1 MQSPAGFAGNRV
13 LSDGLRQRTSCAVLV
28 ALAVCAGG
36 CRAPL
41 RPPFARSASFQ
52 ISSPRFLSAGEEIG
66 VPLAVTNSGTAA
78 WDPARVHVS
87 YHWLWFVPRELA
99 SRSRN
104 VPYQDG
110 IRTDIERPLAPGAS
124 ERLDGRLLAPPI
136 PGLYWLQWDAVE
148 ENVTWFSQ
156 VSPRQPRT
164 LVMVLPTA
172 FEVFAPLPILIALFG
187 IYAIGR
193 IERRRDHVDP
203 GLVRF
208 AVFADAWWAA
218 AALFCKPLV
227 LLSQAL
233 LEPTPV
239 AIWLMVV
246 TAVVPVLL
254 VALIFSRR
262 ARTWPLFALGTCAT
276 FLTLADVIYFRFFG
290 DMLSASALL
299 AVGQTPRVMAT
310 IRSLFTARL
319 LWLLMDVPFAAWL
332 MVRMR
337 ATWAFDRKPVRRPW
351 PQALGAVVLLTAAGF
366 ALSAPRVIA
375 DAELD
380 RVFRN
385 RAVMEQLGPFGFH
398 LYDLVTLSRAT
409 WLRAPATEKEIETL
423 ARWFADRATLRSG
436 ETSPY
441 FAAARGKNLI
451 VIQVESLQDFMVD
464 YRVGDQ
470 EVMPHLRRWTA
481 DSWRFTNVTDQTNEG
496 RTSDA
501 EFTTM
506 VSLLPLDHGAVSFRY
521 PEDAYIGFPS
531 VLASHGYS
539 TSSAVAFE
547 AGFWNRR
554 VMHPRYGFSHSFF
567 EPDFT
572 MTEQI
577 GWGLNDHDFL
587 QQMVPRL
594 QHERQPFC
602 AWLITLSLHHPFES
616 FPDAHKTLKL
626 GALEGTSFGNYLHTM
641 RFFDQALDDFKA
653 SLARAGLLDSSVI
666 VVFGDHDAGF
676 ARDVAMS
683 RTIGIGA
690 DDVSWA
696 LADRVPLFIRVPGV
710 TDAGTEG
717 SRTIDVPA
725 GQTDVAPTVLGL
737 LGVDASAL
745 PYMGRN
751 ILGHPDDPPVVRP
764 FGDWLDRE
772 HIMVARGGSG
782 HVCVSLP
789 SRVPDASGCGDEDR
803 RAKEARD
810 VSRLVIT
817 SNLQE
822 KLKSRLAEL
831 VQ

>member
-1 MQSPAGFAGNRV
+1 MPRRVSYAILTAVAG
-13 LSDGLRQRTSCAVLV
+13 
-28 ALAVCAGG
+28 LAACAGG
-36 CRAPL
+36 CGEPL
-41 RPPFARSASFQ
+41 RPPFAQSVSFQ
-52 ISSPRFLSAGEEIG
+52 VSSPRLLRAGEEIG
-66 VPLAVTNSGTAA
+66 VPLVVTNNGLRA
-78 WDPARVHVS
+78 WNPERVHVS

-110 IRTDIERPLAPGAS
+110 IRTDLGRSIEPGAAAH
-124 ERLDGRLLAPPI
+124 LDGRVLAPSW

-148 ENVTWFSQ
+148 ESVTWFSQ
-156 VSPRQPRT
+156 VSPRQART
-164 LVMVLPTA
+164 LVVVLPTA
-172 FEVFAPLPILIALFG
+172 FAVFAPVPLLIALFG

-193 IERRRDHVDP
+193 IERRRDYVDP

-208 AVFADAWWAA
+208 AVVADVWWAA
-218 AALFCKPLV
+218 GTLFCKPFE

-246 TAVVPVLL
+246 AAVAPVLL
-254 VALIFSRR
+254 IALLFNRR
-262 ARTWPLFALGTCAT
+262 ARGWPLFALGALAT
-276 FLTLADVIYFRFFG
+276 VLMLADLIYFRFFG
-290 DMLSASALL
+290 DMLSVPALF
-299 AVGQTPRVMAT
+299 AIGQTPRVIAT

-319 LWLLMDVPFAAWL
+319 LWMVIDVPFAAWL

-337 ATWAFDRKPVRRPW
+337 ATWAFDRKPARRPW
-351 PQALGAVVLLTAAGF
+351 PQAVGAIVALGATGL
-366 ALSAPRVIA
+366 ALSAPQVISA
-375 DAELD
+375 AELD

-398 LYDLVTLSRAT
+398 LYDLLTYTRAT
-409 WLRAPATEKEIETL
+409 LLRAPATEEEINSL
-423 ARWFADRATLRSG
+423 ARWFADRAPLRAGDGSR
-436 ETSPY
+436 Y
-441 FAAARGKNLI
+441 FGAARGKNLI

-464 YRVGDQ
+464 YRVGGQ
-470 EVMPHLRRWTA
+470 EVMPHLRQWTA

-506 VSLLPLDHGAVSFRY
+506 VSLLPLDHGAVSFRF
-521 PEDAYIGFPS
+521 PENAYVGFPS

-587 QQMVPRL
+587 QQMVPHL
-594 QHERQPFC
+594 QQERQPFC

-626 GALEGTSFGNYLHTM
+626 GPLEGTPFGNYLHTM
-641 RFFDQALDDFKA
+641 RFFDQALDDFKT
-653 SLARAGLLDSSVI
+653 SLARAGLLDDTVI

-676 ARDVAMS
+676 PRDVAMS
-683 RTIGIGA
+683 HTIGIGE

-710 TDAGTEG
+710 TDDGAARVRPVDT
-717 SRTIDVPA
+717 PA
-725 GQTDVAPTVLGL
+725 GQTDLAPTLLGL
-737 LGVDASAL
+737 LG
-745 PYMGRN
+745 
-751 ILGHPDDPPVVRP
+751 I
-764 FGDWLDRE
+764 
-772 HIMVARGGSG
+772 
-782 HVCVSLP
+782 
-789 SRVPDASGCGDEDR
+789 
-803 RAKEARD
+803 
-810 VSRLVIT
+810 
-817 SNLQE
+817 
-822 KLKSRLAEL
+822 
-831 VQ
+831 

>member
-1 MQSPAGFAGNRV
+1 M
-13 LSDGLRQRTSCAVLV
+13 
-28 ALAVCAGG
+28 
-36 CRAPL
+36 
-41 RPPFARSASFQ
+41 
-52 ISSPRFLSAGEEIG
+52 SSPRFLRAAEEIG

-78 WDPARVHVS
+78 WNPERVHVS

-110 IRTDIERPLAPGAS
+110 IRTDIEKTIEPGGSA
-124 ERLDGRLLAPPI
+124 RLDGRLLAPSV

-156 VSPRQPRT
+156 VSPRQPRS
-164 LVMVLPTA
+164 LVIVLPTA
-172 FEVFAPLPILIALFG
+172 FEVAAPMPLLIALFG

-193 IERRRDHVDP
+193 IERRRDYVDP

-208 AVFADAWWAA
+208 AVVGDVWWAA

-239 AIWLMVV
+239 AIWLMAV
-246 TAVVPVLL
+246 TAVAPVLL
-254 VALIFSRR
+254 VALVFSRR
-262 ARTWPLFALGTCAT
+262 ARVWPLFALGALAT
-276 FLTLADVIYFRFFG
+276 IITLADLIYFRFFG
-290 DMLSASALL
+290 DMLSVPALF
-299 AVGQTPRVMAT
+299 AIGQTPRVLAT

-319 LWLLMDVPFAAWL
+319 LWLLVDLPFAAWL
-332 MVRMR
+332 MARMR

-351 PQALGAVVLLTAAGF
+351 PQAAAAAIVLGVAGF
-366 ALSAPRVIA
+366 ALSAPQVIA

-398 LYDLVTLSRAT
+398 LYDLVTFSRAT
-409 WLRAPATEKEIETL
+409 WLRAPASEEEIASL
-423 ARWFADRATLRSG
+423 ARWFADRAPLRSG
-436 ETSPY
+436 ERSPA
-441 FAAARGKNLI
+441 FGAARGKNLI

-470 EVMPHLRRWTA
+470 EVMPHLRRWAA

-506 VSLLPLDHGAVSFRY
+506 VSLLPLDHGAVSFRF
-521 PEDAYIGFPS
+521 PENAYVGLPS

-587 QQMVPRL
+587 QQMVPHL
-594 QHERQPFC
+594 QQERQPFC
-602 AWLITLSLHHPFES
+602 AWLITLSLHHPFDS

-626 GALEGTSFGNYLHTM
+626 GALEGTPLGNYVHTM
-641 RFFDQALDDFKA
+641 HFFDQALDDFKA
-653 SLARAGLLDSSVI
+653 SLARAGLLDNSVI

-676 ARDVAMS
+676 TRDVAMS
-683 RTIGIGA
+683 HAIGIGA

-696 LADRVPLFIRVPGV
+696 LADRVPLFMRVPGV
-710 TDAGTEG
+710 TDVAMAGPHAV
-717 SRTIDVPA
+717 DVPA
-725 GQTDVAPTVLGL
+725 GQTDLAPTVLSL
-737 LGVDASAL
+737 LGIDARAL

-751 ILGHPDDPPVVRP
+751 ILGDPDDAPVIRP

-772 HIMVARGGSG
+772 HIMVARGASG
-782 HVCVSLP
+782 HVCVSLQ
-789 SRVPDASGCGDEDR
+789 SRMPDPSGCTSEDQ
-803 RAKEARD
+803 RATEGRD
-810 VSRLVIT
+810 VSRLVVT